1 LWICQHL
8 FTHVPKSVGYKRI
21 FLLTNDENP
30 CKEQSLKKTVE
41 RSKELLED
49 DITIELF
56 ALKNKNKS
64 FDSSLFWEKIIAK
77 DEDDYTGRITFD
89 YCEKFDQ
96 LKEKIRRKEFKKRV
110 LNSIELKIGN
120 DISIAIGLYNMV
132 NQTTKQSAVWL
143 QNENN
148 NPIQTETKYICQ
160 DTGSELMKNDIKLFF
175 TYGASRGIFDKEEI
189 QRLSNISEQGLRVLG
204 FKPKSR
210 LKIYQNFR
218 SSLFAYPNDK
228 LISGSSSAFSA
239 LLKKMIEMEKIAI
252 CTLTQR
258 KASAPVYV
266 ALVPQQEVLDEN
278 QNQIEPPGF
287 HIIYLP
293 YADGIR
299 KLLSFERKQY
309 ATEKQVLKAKKLVSK
324 LYIDFSSYNFEN
336 PSLQQH
342 YASLQAL
349 ALDHKE
355 VDPITDYIQPDLEGM
370 SKYDNVIEDFK
381 DSVYPVD
388 YVFDEEVKPKAASK
402 KRKTRD
408 EDDDDEVDKKK
419 VKKETKSKKVKEV
432 KEEEEIEEN
441 PKKATKRPNTNNGT
455 TVVKSRKKKEVKSE
469 TEESQKTQDED
480 EEDEEEEIDI
490 VALCKKGELGKLKN
504 DILKAFLKQYKLSVS
519 GKKEELIQRISEY
532 LKKRGKI

>member
-8 FTHVPKSVGYKRI
+8 FSHVPKSVGYKRI

-30 CKEQSLKKTVE
+30 CKENSLKKTVE
-41 RSKELLED
+41 RSKELLEN

-64 FDSSLFWEKIIAK
+64 FDSSLFWEKIIAR

-110 LNSIELKIGN
+110 LNTIELKIGN
-120 DISIAIGLYNMV
+120 DISIAVGLYNLV
-132 NQTTKQSAVWL
+132 SQTKKQSAIWL

-148 NPIQTETKYICQ
+148 NPIQTETKYICH
-160 DTGSELMKNDIKLFF
+160 DTGSELMKDDIKLFYP
-175 TYGASRGIFDKEEI
+175 YGDSRGIFDKEEI
-189 QRLSNISEQGLRVLG
+189 QRMSNISEHGLRLLG

-210 LKIYQNFR
+210 LKLYQNFR

-258 KASAPVYV
+258 KTSAPVYV

-299 KLLSFERKQY
+299 KLLSFEREQS

-408 EDDDDEVDKKK
+408 DDDDEEVDKKK
-419 VKKETKSKKVKEV
+419 VKKESKSKVKSEI
-432 KEEEEIEEN
+432 KEEEIVDE
-441 PKKATKRPNTNNGT
+441 KKATKRPNTNNGT
-455 TVVKSRKKKEVKSE
+455 TLVKSRKKKEVSSE
-469 TEESQKTQDED
+469 TESQKTQDED
-480 EEDEEEEIDI
+480 QEDEEEEEIDI

-504 DILKAFLKQYKLSVS
+504 DMLKAFLKQYKLSVS
-519 GKKEELIQRISEY
+519 GKKEELIQRITEY